1 MKLSKLLVTG
11 ICSTVTAIS
20 FILPAHISAAE
31 GGSGAKV
38 GSLTCSQVAG
48 TKRNLLI
55 TSSAQVTCT
64 YKGDDGSTENYT
76 GETGIGLGI
85 DLSWKVEEAVGW
97 LVIAPTNDATPNNHA
112 LAGKYYGAKAE
123 ATAGVGVQANVLVG
137 GGAKSFTLQ
146 PLSLGGQTGFGAAA
160 GLGYLYL
167 EAAK

>member
-11 ICSTVTAIS
+11 ICSSVTAIC
-20 FILPAHISAAE
+20 FMLPAHVSAAD

-38 GSLTCSQVAG
+38 GVLTCSQVAG

-55 TSSAQVTCT
+55 TSSVDVTCT
-64 YKGDDGSTENYT
+64 YDGDDGSSEKYQ

-85 DLSWKVEEAVGW
+85 DLSWKSEEIVKW
-97 LVIAPTNDATPNNHA
+97 VVIAASNDISPNNHA

-123 ATAGVGVQANVLVG
+123 ATAGVGAQANVLVG
-137 GGAKSFTLQ
+137 GGDKSFTLQ
-146 PLSLGGQTGFGAAA
+146 PLSLGGQTGFGAAG